1 MLPTQATH
9 PEEGGKGQ
17 SSPFPEGDRRV
28 RQRRHPAAEQHEKRV
43 AEMRNHAAAV
53 RLEESLETKQR
64 APPWPPATDPQSHSP
79 VVPEALVS
87 AMVAEAHAAAN
98 ATGATSNK
106 LAQTVVGEFIVALGV
121 AEPGTRVNE
130 LLNSMQQPEMRRLH
144 QLLLSSRAALSR
156 LDAAGGIAGWAAAD
170 RDLMDARLG
179 EVVRLVDQRTKSLGK
194 LRAAPEP
201 TPREQMRR
209 SQAALSLPALWESAA
224 AEMEARTHLV
234 AAGWLEG
241 CAKSPTGCALVPYR
255 MRGNDGHCDVCK
267 AKQPVGTV
275 MASCRAEDYD
285 VCTKCIGQ
293 LSRDGSQRAMPP
305 LHVVQAAPLY
315 GFQAAAGQLPLGGS
329 SLATQPLEEFW
340 RGRAGQP
347 VPPEMI
353 GAMVVALEI
362 EEEERQSLRRVLQ
375 QQQQHKA
382 EAGAKFDAL
391 MARVPPEAPLLRAR
405 TQTQLDSLRSDMSQ
419 AEEQASRLRQRIEQL
434 ERQRC
439 ASSLAEPNLL
449 DELVARL
456 DLDLRSRAERD
467 RPPRSPSF
475 LDCPPAPR
483 ASDAA
488 APALIDHLPNEV
500 LPALKGLV
508 GVTFERNSH
517 PSAGPGGALYERFL
531 NQCADAAASALAGAG
546 TSPDG
551 ASSAAIA
558 APFTVEEMEY
568 TWCFGGFWDSSTYI
582 DGKLYSPVF
591 TSGLYN
597 WSAPPVSPSTAHD
610 TPLVRP
616 SPCRRRLLLFPG
628 GNKTP
633 HLAAYLDVPDSATL
647 PMGWTRDAHFT
658 LTIHNQK
665 ETSRN
670 VVKGAPAAFVSR
682 RSGASSDGLTA
693 PPAPQTPTT
702 SSACALAI
710 GAFGS
715 L

>member
-9 PEEGGKGQ
+9 PEEGGSGQ
-17 SSPFPEGDRRV
+17 SSPFPEGERRV
-28 RQRRHPAAEQHEKRV
+28 RRRRHPAAEQHEKRV
-43 AEMRNHAAAV
+43 AEMRNHAAAA

-64 APPWPPATDPQSHSP
+64 APQWPSATNPQSHSP

-98 ATGATSNK
+98 ATGAAAEATSNK

-179 EVVRLVDQRTKSLGK
+179 EVVRLVDQRTKTLGK
-194 LRAAPEP
+194 IRAAPEP

-209 SQAALSLPALWESAA
+209 SQAALSPPRPMRRSQAALSLPAFFESAA
-224 AEMEARTHLV
+224 ADQMEARTHLV

-241 CAKSPTGCALVPYR
+241 CAKSPMGCALVPHR

-267 AKQPVGTV
+267 VKQTAGAV

-293 LSRDGSQRAMPP
+293 LSQHGSQRAVPP
-305 LHVVQAAPLY
+305 LHVVQAAPLH
-315 GFQAAAGQLPLGGS
+315 GFQAAAGRLPLGGS

-340 RGRAGQP
+340 RGRFYYP
-347 VPPEMI
+347 VHPE
-353 GAMVVALEI
+353 
-362 EEEERQSLRRVLQ
+362 
-375 QQQQHKA
+375 
-382 EAGAKFDAL
+382 
-391 MARVPPEAPLLRAR
+391 
-405 TQTQLDSLRSDMSQ
+405 LDSLRSDMSQ

-483 ASDAA
+483 ASDVA
-488 APALIDHLPNEV
+488 APLIDGLPNEV
-500 LPALKGLV
+500 LPSLKGLV

-551 ASSAAIA
+551 AGSAAIA
-558 APFTVEEMEY
+558 APFTFEEMEY

-582 DGKLYSPVF
+582 DGKRYSPEF
-591 TSGLYN
+591 TSGQYN
-597 WSAPPVSPSTAHD
+597 W
-610 TPLVRP
+610 
-616 SPCRRRLLLFPG
+616 RLLLFPG
-628 GNKTP
+628 GNKAP
-633 HLAAYLDVPDSATL
+633 YLAAYLDVPDTATL

-665 ETSRN
+665 EPSRN
-670 VVKGAPAAFVSR
+670 VVKDADHQFNARACDWGWKDELVTLAELR
-682 RSGASSDGLTA
+682 DASSGFVVNGALTVSVKLRA
-693 PPAPQTPTT
+693 KVWAWPRPQDPQPRGEWHGDPTLLRAQADALLCGEAK
-702 SSACALAI
+702 SGFEVHLLLHGWSAR
-710 GAFGS
+710 
-715 L
+715 